1 MKKFLVVISLALLP
15 SSAFAILGFGFQAG
29 QDLAKLDSYSY
40 TEGEG
45 LAAVT
50 VNSYAMESS
59 PKSFGA
65 YAFVDLFGYALEA
78 EGDFAVGLYEF
89 EFGNEIATLGPIEFG
104 WARASYAVTA
114 KKNIMD
120 ISVPFLAKAALN
132 AGAGFGGH
140 AATPRANVDMV
151 TELLGDDLTNV
162 NAIDSDLES
171 KLGDYLLDNLNIKN
185 GFHLQAGIR
194 FKILVLDTHLNLRY
208 NLAKDIYDG
217 SNGFA
222 QLMFKTGFA
231 F

>member
-15 SSAFAILGFGFQAG
+15 SSAFAILGFGIQVG
-29 QDLAKLDSYSY
+29 QDLAKLESYSY
-40 TEGEG
+40 TDGEG

-50 VNSYAMESS
+50 VNSYEMESNPRS
-59 PKSFGA
+59 LGA

-78 EGDFAVGLYEF
+78 EADFAAGLYEF

-104 WARASYAVTA
+104 WARVSYAFTA

-132 AGAGFGGH
+132 AGAGYGGH

-151 TELLGDDLTNV
+151 KVLLGDDLTNV
-162 NAIDSDLES
+162 NAIDSDLEK
-171 KLGDYLLDNLNIKN
+171 KLGDYLIDEAITSD

-194 FKILVLDTHLNLRY
+194 FKVLMLDTHLNLRY
-208 NLAKDIYDG
+208 NMAKNIYDG